1 MTEKEITGLALR
13 LFAIYILVQM
23 ILAIPSLINSVI
35 MMRESVIGDPGTTWL
50 WFAGVAVIIISLG
63 LAWFLWKKGL
73 NTTRTEHST
82 NAASSISNV
91 EPAIFTALGIFLVIQ
106 ALVHLSYLFTGAYV
120 QSTNVHNDDI
130 PLSTITYIV
139 AYLFQVVVGASL
151 ALRTNG
157 WINVLNKLRHA
168 GLTSKTP

>member
-1 MTEKEITGLALR
+1 MTEREITGLALR
-13 LFAIYILVQM
+13 LFAIYILIQM
-23 ILAIPSLINSVI
+23 LLAVPSLINAFI
-35 MMRESVIGDPGTTWL
+35 MVEASALGDSGTMWL

-106 ALVHLSYLFTGAYV
+106 ALVRLSYLFTGAYV
-120 QSTNVHNDDI
+120 QSINSYNEDI
-130 PLSTITYIV
+130 PLSTITSII
-139 AYLFQVVVGASL
+139 AYLFQVVIGTSL
-151 ALRTNG
+151 MLRTKG